1 MNKGKDIYVEQLL
14 PKTPYLVKMSK
25 SVGRYPGEKEKKLT
39 GIKKDKTPGPASYA
53 YHQSLTHTSGFKKPS
68 VNIYIGGLGNQG
80 AKQGISQAEKVKIK
94 SNRYLD

>member
-1 MNKGKDIYVEQLL
+1 
-14 PKTPYLVKMSK
+14 MSK

-53 YHQSLTHTSGFKKPS
+53 YHQSMTHTSGFKKPS

-80 AKQGISQAEKVKIK
+80 AKAGISQAEKVKIK